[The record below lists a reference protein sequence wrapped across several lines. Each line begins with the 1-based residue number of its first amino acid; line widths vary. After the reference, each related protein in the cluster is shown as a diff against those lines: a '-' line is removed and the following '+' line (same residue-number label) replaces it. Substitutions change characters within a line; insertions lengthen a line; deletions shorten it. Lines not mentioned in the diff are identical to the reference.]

1 MLYNQQCD
9 QSHNQIRTSQN
20 VFEEVN
26 KIELKY
32 MSVIFT
38 RGRYANIELIM
49 HQLKIS
55 LIRPFFTI
63 LIKKLRPLTAIKL

>member
-20 VFEEVN
+20 LFDEVN

-38 RGRYANIELIM
+38 SVREYWTNHAPTENFPDKTLLHDIN
-49 HQLKIS
+49 
-55 LIRPFFTI
+55 
-63 LIKKLRPLTAIKL
+63 